1 MEECKMRQTIMQDF
15 RMLGM
20 LLVAGSAK
28 TGDATTPNGN
38 GSMNPIVGFK
48 EKIAATG
55 TTWNSSY
62 HWTSTELV
70 GGAWSV
76 IFNMINN
83 NASMS
88 FYEDTKTEY
97 DKVLGCLAF

>member
-76 IFNMINN
+76 I
-83 NASMS
+83 
-88 FYEDTKTEY
+88 YYLPY
-97 DKVLGCLAF
+97 DPLCTLVSYCFADLTLTRE